1 MSDMRVFLSYATPDR
16 AYAQRLASR
25 LTKEGYQVWDAGS
38 ELHPGDNWSLKI
50 GEALQRSKAMVV
62 LVSPEAVKSEWLRR
76 EVEYALGSANYAG
89 RLIPIVVRP
98 TKEIPW
104 ILRKLKL
111 LSATRNLARDS
122 KRVADLLRRT
132 EAASR

>member
-1 MSDMRVFLSYATPDR
+1 MGEIKVFLSYAKPDQ
-16 AYAQRLASR
+16 AYAQRLASG
-25 LTKEGYQVWDAGS
+25 LAKEGYQVWDARN
-38 ELHPGDNWSLKI
+38 ELLHGDNWSLRI
-50 GEALQRSKAMVV
+50 GEALQQSDAMVV
-62 LVSPEAVKSEWLRR
+62 LLSPDAVKSEWIRR

-111 LSATRNLARDS
+111 VISTRNLARDT
-122 KRVADLLRRT
+122 KHIADLLRRA
-132 EAASR
+132 EATPR